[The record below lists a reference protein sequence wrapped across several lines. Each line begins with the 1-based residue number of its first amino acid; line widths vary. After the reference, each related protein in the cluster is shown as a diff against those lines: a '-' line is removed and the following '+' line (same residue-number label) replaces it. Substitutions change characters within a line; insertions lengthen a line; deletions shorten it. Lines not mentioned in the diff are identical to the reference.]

1 MASQKVHA
9 KGVELE
15 SASRDEIEYLIDQ
28 YIHNERNRAILK
40 RRLLDGI
47 CYEPLAEEFDLSDR
61 QVKNIVYKCEEKLF
75 RRWYGSSL
83 IYVWA
88 EAGLL
93 VPCFCFIFF

>member
-1 MASQKVHA
+1 MASRKVYA
-9 KGVELE
+9 GDVELE
-15 SASRDEIEYLIDQ
+15 YASRDEIEYLIDQ

-75 RRWYGSSL
+75 RK
-83 IYVWA
+83 
-88 EAGLL
+88 
-93 VPCFCFIFF
+93 

>member
-1 MASQKVHA
+1 MASRKVYA
-9 KGVELE
+9 GGVELE

-75 RRWYGSSL
+75 RK
-83 IYVWA
+83 
-88 EAGLL
+88 
-93 VPCFCFIFF
+93 